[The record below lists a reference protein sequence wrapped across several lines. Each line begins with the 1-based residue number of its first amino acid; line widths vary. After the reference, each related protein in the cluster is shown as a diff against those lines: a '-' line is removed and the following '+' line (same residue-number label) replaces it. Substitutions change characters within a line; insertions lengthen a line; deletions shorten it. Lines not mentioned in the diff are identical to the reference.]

1 MQIPPRDKPGVL
13 ETAPRRD
20 ASNPRDCVV
29 AFSDTLQE
37 RDTNQGMHL
46 LLIGAY
52 ESVQQQPEW
61 KCDPVMY
68 YIGAYNGLT
77 FTPEKSVAQ
86 GER

>member
-13 ETAPRRD
+13 ERAPRMD

-29 AFSDTLQE
+29 TFNDTLE
-37 RDTNQGMHL
+37 ENDTTQGMHL
-46 LLIGAY
+46 LLVGAY

-61 KCDPVMY
+61 KFDPVMC
-68 YIGAYNGLT
+68 YIGTYNGLT